1 MKKILQPVGIMT
13 GMFAVFG
20 IALGLLAFVSG
31 SWAQSQL
38 ISGAGG
44 ATEFGPIFVA
54 VAYLQTAIVIFML
67 GPVIAA
73 LVAGLIGSVLPNPK
87 IALLTGGVATLF
99 GFYIM
104 SVIAIGMLVISKGT
118 EAQQALSFT
127 QALVPMVMAGIPTA
141 IMGSLISALSSALN

>member
-1 MKKILQPVGIMT
+1 MT

>member
-1 MKKILQPVGIMT
+1 MKNILQPVGIIT
-13 GMFAVFG
+13 GIFSVFG
-20 IALGLLAFVSG
+20 IAIGLLAFVSG

-38 ISGAGG
+38 IGGAGG

-87 IALLTGGVATLF
+87 IALLTGGVASLF

-104 SVIAIGMLVISKGT
+104 CVIAIGMLVISKGT
-118 EAQQALSFT
+118 EAQQAFSFT
-127 QALVPMVMAGIPTA
+127 QALVPMLIAGIPTA